1 MRSFVE
7 FAASEL
13 PSRLHEALIKQTDAD
28 RLAGHI
34 ARDSTAI
41 EGHEK
46 PRRVDK
52 PEPSAP
58 EPKPRK
64 RGRPRKGEDPPP
76 KPVGA
81 PSRNDREPDA
91 RRSAAEL

>member
-1 MRSFVE
+1 LVPSEATFSRSFVE
-7 FAASEL
+7 FAAGEL

-58 EPKPRK
+58 EPKPRN
-64 RGRPRKGEDPPP
+64 RGRPRKGEAPPAQAGWSA
-76 KPVGA
+76 KP
-81 PSRNDREPDA
+81 E
-91 RRSAAEL
+91 